1 MNLGQ
6 ALAYFLREALIGLA
20 RGWKTSLLAV
30 MTIGF
35 SLFLAG
41 IFLLVSINLGSMVD
55 TWRDESR
62 IMVYLEEGSA
72 GEDLTRVATLIES
85 LPWVTAA
92 RPVLEDEARARF
104 IAAYPSMADLLEGW
118 DQDPLP
124 ASVAVEPNW
133 QAVDAA
139 TLATTTASWRED
151 PAVASVDDDRD
162 WLAQLETVTTMLR
175 GLATVVGGVLLT
187 TAVFTIASVIR
198 LAAHQHRD
206 EITVLRLVGATEFYI
221 RGPFYAEGAIQG
233 TLGGLTAVGAL
244 AAIFVA
250 LQKRFGDGLLGSLVA
265 SRFLSPSLLVGLVA
279 LGAAAGL
286 AGAILSL
293 GREKA
298 ESARSAAGWGSE
310 D

>member
-1 MNLGQ
+1 MNLAQ
-6 ALAYFLREALIGLA
+6 ALVYFLREAIVGLA

-35 SLFLAG
+35 SLFLSG

-62 IMVYLEEGSA
+62 IMVYLEEGRGA
-72 GEDLTRVATLIES
+72 EDLARVAGLIES
-85 LPWVTAA
+85 LPWVRAA
-92 RPVLEDEARARF
+92 RPVLAEEARERF
-104 IAAYPSMADLLEGW
+104 ISAYPSMADLLDGW

-124 ASVAVEPNW
+124 ASVAVEPDW
-133 QAVDAA
+133 QAVDASI
-139 TLATTTASWRED
+139 LATATASWRED
-151 PAVASVDDDRD
+151 PAVSSVDDDRD

-175 GLATVVGGVLLT
+175 GLATVVGGVLLV

-221 RGPFYAEGAIQG
+221 RGPFYAEGTIQG
-233 TLGGLTAVGAL
+233 TLGGLGAVGAL
-244 AAIFVA
+244 AASFVA

-265 SRFLSPSLLVGLVA
+265 SQFLNPTLLVALIA

-286 AGAILSL
+286 TGAILSL

-298 ESARSAAGWGSE
+298 DNARSAAGWGTE
-310 D
+310 E